1 MGMNQSSLN
10 DCGFTL
16 MELMVIIGVALT
28 VIAIGVPTFLDVMP
42 GLRLTD
48 AARQVAAD
56 LQQIRMRAIAQNTSY
71 KMAFSEG
78 AYVLQRCSGTCTNDS
93 GSIALPEGISVTAS
107 PAPQFQ
113 PRGTAN
119 APATI
124 TLSNGSSSKWVC
136 VKLAGRINVQEVV
149 CS

>member
-1 MGMNQSSLN
+1 MGRNKALLG

-56 LQQIRMRAIAQNTSY
+56 LQQIRMRAIAQNTPY
-71 KMAFSEG
+71 QMTFSEG

-93 GSIALPEGISVTAS
+93 GTIALPEGISVTAGA
-107 PAPQFQ
+107 APRFQ
-113 PRGTAN
+113 PRGTAV
-119 APATI
+119 AAATI

-136 VKLAGRINVQEVV
+136 VKLAGRINVQEVI

>member
-1 MGMNQSSLN
+1 MGMNKPLLSN
-10 DCGFTL
+10 HGFTL
-16 MELMVIIGVALT
+16 MELMVIVGVALT
-28 VIAIGVPTFLDVMP
+28 VVAIGVPTFLDTMP

-71 KMAFSEG
+71 KMTFSEG

-107 PAPQFQ
+107 LAPQFQ
-113 PRGTAN
+113 PRGTAT
-119 APATI
+119 AAATI

-136 VKLAGRINVQEVV
+136 VKVAGRINVQEVT